1 MTASSQDRKES
12 AFFRRTVTIRRPAAE
27 LFAFWREL
35 AHLPLF
41 MRHLDSVTVTGP
53 ETSHWVAKAPAGQTA
68 AWDARITGE
77 VEGQSLSWESI
88 PGSQVENRGTVTFQP
103 GPTDRGTE
111 VTVAIAYA
119 PPAGKPGQFIAS
131 LFGEEPEQQV
141 SDDLIRFQALMETG
155 EIPTTEGQTSGR
167 RKKEMHS

>member
-1 MTASSQDRKES
+1 MTTSFQDRTES

-27 LFAFWREL
+27 LYAFWRQL
-35 AHLPLF
+35 SDLPLF
-41 MRHLDSVTVTGP
+41 MRHLESVTVTGP

-68 AWDARITGE
+68 AWDARIIHA
-77 VEGQSLSWESI
+77 VEGESLSWESL
-88 PGSQVENRGTVTFQP
+88 PGSQVENRGTVTFRP

-111 VTVAIAYA
+111 VTVDLAYA
-119 PPAGKPGQFIAS
+119 PPAGKPGKFIAS

-141 SDDLIRFQALMETG
+141 IDDLIRFQALMETG

-167 RKKEMHS
+167 RKKEMQ